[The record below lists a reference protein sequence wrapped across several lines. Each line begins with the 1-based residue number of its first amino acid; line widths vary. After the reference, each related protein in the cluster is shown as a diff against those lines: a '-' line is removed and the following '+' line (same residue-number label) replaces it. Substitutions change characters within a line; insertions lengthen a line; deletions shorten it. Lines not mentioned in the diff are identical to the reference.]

1 MKRSRAFPHIAFLAA
16 ACLVAYLSLC
26 PQLRAQVSVTTWHND
41 NWRTGRNVNE
51 TALTTTNV
59 NTTSFGL
66 VCKFQLST
74 LTGYSGKWS
83 HQVYAQPLVV
93 SNSDGSMTVY
103 VVTHDDVV
111 IAFTIPST
119 WNGQS
124 CTGISYTVR
133 DLLAGTSPQQY
144 PADCCYLGGKASG
157 CPTINPTVG
166 VLGTPVIDTTNNTL
180 YLVAESQS
188 GQPNTYNPG
197 PQGGV
202 CPTDNSPT
210 AWYHYMHALDPTT
223 LQEKT
228 GYGSPVQVYPPGNT
242 NPSLWS
248 ENHIQRP
255 GLLHLPGPETPYTKT
270 TYAAFSMMDG
280 AGFPYPDGWVFGY
293 NATNLGRTPNTF
305 GTTPGTGTNGGGIW
319 QDGVGLAAGIS
330 QQNGSTYLFFTT
342 GNHRNS
348 NVRNI
353 LPVTTL
359 RTIDLAG
366 PKNSSRLFSRFCVE
380 TRVFFDEKAAPRL
393 VHSQDATRATTIPP
407 SHHPDSSA
415 AACLPENSWDPGAHR
430 SSETSAAPG
439 RN

>member
-1 MKRSRAFPHIAFLAA
+1 MFGGLPFALPPATRPGECHNLAQRQLAYRAE
-16 ACLVAYLSLC
+16 
-26 PQLRAQVSVTTWHND
+26 R
-41 NWRTGRNVNE
+41 NE

-103 VVTHDDVV
+103 VVTHDDVG

-228 GYGSPVQVYPPGNT
+228 SYGSPVQVYPPGNT
-242 NPSLWS
+242 TPSLWS

-293 NATNLGRTPNTF
+293 NATNLGQTPNTF
-305 GTTPGTGTNGGGIW
+305 GT
-319 QDGVGLAAGIS
+319 
-330 QQNGSTYLFFTT
+330 
-342 GNHRNS
+342 
-348 NVRNI
+348 
-353 LPVTTL
+353 
-359 RTIDLAG
+359 
-366 PKNSSRLFSRFCVE
+366 
-380 TRVFFDEKAAPRL
+380 
-393 VHSQDATRATTIPP
+393 
-407 SHHPDSSA
+407 
-415 AACLPENSWDPGAHR
+415 
-430 SSETSAAPG
+430 
-439 RN
+439 